1 MSVTPVPGDLEESI
15 FASSQNA
22 YDTLNDDNAASMGN
36 NTYVTNGY
44 STSGQ
49 AASSFVQGGSV
60 QAFSQY

>member
-1 MSVTPVPGDLEESI
+1 MPSDLEDSI
-15 FASSQNA
+15 FASSQNT
-22 YDTLNDDNAASMGN
+22 YDTLNDDYASSMGS